1 MRLDSPDS
9 LKKGPMR
16 KSTFMRGTTVLLVF
30 TLVTGLLFGADCGTA
45 TSRLLSARQLERR
58 QALDELSS
66 HDRTRAAEL
75 VKVLEKAASTSR
87 ADNHYLSPLHAAIL
101 AVDACRV
108 DNADALL
115 LSLVDYEIDSRSMP
129 LGMTVSGNFFYPA
142 AGALVRLRV
151 DVEKVVQAIESAESE
166 KSCRLL
172 AWVLFKRVGD
182 VERARNILFDASR
195 KSYGVTE
202 RQNLRRAS
210 NWIDTPSELLP
221 PREKREH

>member
-1 MRLDSPDS
+1 
-9 LKKGPMR
+9 MR
-16 KSTFMRGTTVLLVF
+16 KTISIRGTTVLLVF
-30 TLVTGLLFGADCGTA
+30 TLVTGLLFGADGGTA
-45 TSRLLSARQLERR
+45 TSRLLSVQQPERR

-75 VKVLEKAASTSR
+75 VKVLAEAASTSR

-101 AVDACRV
+101 AVDVCRV
-108 DNADALL
+108 NNADALL
-115 LSLVDYEIDSRSMP
+115 LSLVDYEIDPRSVP

-151 DVEKVVQAIESAESE
+151 DVEKVVQAIESTENE

-182 VERARNILFDASR
+182 VERAKKILFDASR

-210 NWIDTPSELLP
+210 SWLDNSGELLP